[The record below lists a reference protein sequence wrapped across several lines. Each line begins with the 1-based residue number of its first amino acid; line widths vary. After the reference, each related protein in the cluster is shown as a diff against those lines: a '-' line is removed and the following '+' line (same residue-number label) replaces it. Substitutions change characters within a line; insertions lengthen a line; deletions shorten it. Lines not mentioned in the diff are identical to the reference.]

1 METTALLHSVL
12 AAAAALAASAAFLA
26 QNPSAVDER
35 PASTRSIEI
44 SYTAHDGGETH
55 ATVLLPAS
63 YDGGPLPLVISPHG
77 RGMHGDDNARL
88 WGDLPGRLDFAVVNP
103 DGAGA
108 HLSGRFSWGAPG
120 HIDDL
125 ARMPEIVEA
134 ALPDVHVDLHRVYAV
149 GGSMGGQE
157 TLLLIARYP
166 HLLAG
171 AVAVDPAVDFALQ
184 YANFHEFECS
194 EICRSQWNGFIG
206 DKLQSF
212 ARREIGGAPD
222 EVPAAFAARS
232 PISYSEQ
239 IADSKV
245 PLALWWSRT
254 DEVIRHSE
262 RQSGLLATEIRH
274 DGGTL
279 QEVVGAWR
287 HTHPLRY
294 DRELPE
300 MLTEIGIS

>member
-1 METTALLHSVL
+1 METTGLLHTIL
-12 AAAAALAASAAFLA
+12 AAAAALAASAAVLVPGS
-26 QNPSAVDER
+26 QT
-35 PASTRSIEI
+35 ASELPISVRSVEI
-44 SYTAHDGGETH
+44 SYTAHDGGESH

-63 YDGGPLPLVISPHG
+63 YDGGPIPLVISPHG
-77 RGMHGDDNARL
+77 RGLHGSENARL
-88 WGDLPGRLDFAVVNP
+88 WGDLPARLGFAVVNP

-120 HIDDL
+120 QIDDL

-134 ALPDVHVDLHRVYAV
+134 ALPEVSIDRHRIYAV

-184 YANFHEFECS
+184 YDNFHEFECN
-194 EICRSQWNGFIG
+194 ELCREHWNGFIG

-212 ARREIGGAPD
+212 VRREIGGAPD
-222 EVPAAFAARS
+222 QVPAAFAERS
-232 PISYSEQ
+232 PITYAEQ

-262 RQSGLLATEIRH
+262 LQSGRLVTQIRS

-294 DRELPE
+294 DRELPA
-300 MLTEIGIS
+300 MLAEIGIS